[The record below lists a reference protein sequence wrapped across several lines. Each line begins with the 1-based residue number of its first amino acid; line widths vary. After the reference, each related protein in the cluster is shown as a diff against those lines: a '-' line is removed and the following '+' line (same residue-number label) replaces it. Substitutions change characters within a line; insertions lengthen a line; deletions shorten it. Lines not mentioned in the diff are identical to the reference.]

1 MHIALKLTL
10 GLQNLCSFFRFAL
23 FDGEIS
29 KLRVN
34 SDYRQFEAISH
45 FCQQNLRLQMEMC
58 FRIDFAHCTRPV
70 DVIKLLFLQQMMQ
83 PAVHR
88 SWELLNER
96 DKFKSYQL

>member
-1 MHIALKLTL
+1 MVRYILL
-10 GLQNLCSFFRFAL
+10 SRFQK
-23 FDGEIS
+23 DE
-29 KLRVN
+29 
-34 SDYRQFEAISH
+34 FEAISH

-88 SWELLNER
+88 SWELLNAR
-96 DKFKSYQL
+96 NNLKVISSDLI